1 MAFYY
6 YIRTFVL
13 AVIIANTKLARKKH
27 ANLWKVFTP
36 QNIRHSVVSADI
48 WKRPG
53 FTKLCTEAHPQR
65 IAQLYFALMIGYHW
79 WYLFFF
85 SPSEILSYRLI
96 YFLSVPPEIIDAE
109 SSTSTVNIRE
119 NYNASLICKATGT
132 PEPEITWKR
141 EDGRKIVIK
150 RKKNNGKKGNQSQ
163 IVTL

>member
-1 MAFYY
+1 MSNGSYDLNLGSEMLILVGD
-6 YIRTFVL
+6 IRS
-13 AVIIANTKLARKKH
+13 RS
-27 ANLWKVFTP
+27 WP
-36 QNIRHSVVSADI
+36 NIGGTYGI

-65 IAQLYFALMIGYHW
+65 IAQLYFALMISL
-79 WYLFFF
+79 LFF
-85 SPSEILSYRLI
+85 SQYIKLCI
-96 YFLSVPPEIIDAE
+96 DWYFFSVPPEIIDAE

-150 RKKNNGKKGNQSQ
+150 RKKNNGKKGN
-163 IVTL
+163 

>member
-1 MAFYY
+1 M
-6 YIRTFVL
+6 
-13 AVIIANTKLARKKH
+13 
-27 ANLWKVFTP
+27 
-36 QNIRHSVVSADI
+36 
-48 WKRPG
+48 
-53 FTKLCTEAHPQR
+53 
-65 IAQLYFALMIGYHW
+65 
-79 WYLFFF
+79 
-85 SPSEILSYRLI
+85 I